1 MRVVSGEFELGVES
15 WVGRK
20 GGMHFK
26 KAIYPV
32 DDNDKKETKT
42 HVLLNTFSGGYLKN
56 PTWFLT
62 SY

>member
-1 MRVVSGEFELGVES
+1 LG
-15 WVGRK
+15 GRAECIL
-20 GGMHFK
+20 K

-42 HVLLNTFSGGYLKN
+42 HVLLNTFSGAYLKN
-56 PTWFLT
+56 HTWVLT